1 MRMSELKLNELGVI
15 AQIEESPVRKK
26 LMEMGCIPGTR
37 VQLVLVAPFGDP
49 KAYDIEGYRLSLR
62 ENEASTVILE

>member
-1 MRMSELKLNELGVI
+1 
-15 AQIEESPVRKK
+15 
-26 LMEMGCIPGTR
+26 MGCIPGAR

-62 ENEASTVILE
+62 ENEAKTVILE